1 MDNTVSAN
9 IVRQKRRT
17 KGFAP
22 FHMENGP
29 MQAIRLESSFNFI
42 VMQGCAIADI
52 ESGGFS

>member
-1 MDNTVSAN
+1 M
-9 IVRQKRRT
+9 RQKRRT